1 MLSIHPQIMALH
13 GNKPIRLLSHGNGG
27 TRRNTVSNGN
37 RDVGPPAG
45 AAIAYWTRH
54 KQRED
59 LELDRPRHLRQQRL
73 MRSTKTLPPT
83 TTPVPTT
90 TEAEPTT
97 AWYDSWFIGEG
108 QTSAPES
115 FTDSILDYKYEYKID
130 DY

>member
-1 MLSIHPQIMALH
+1 MISIHPQIMALH

-27 TRRNTVSNGN
+27 TIWHMVPNGN
-37 RDVGPPAG
+37 RNMEFHGHALMDST
-45 AAIAYWTRH
+45 TRD
-54 KQRED
+54 QRRKE
-59 LELDRPRHLRQQRL
+59 LGLDRPRHLRQQRL
-73 MRSTKTLPPT
+73 MRLTKTLPPT